1 MCDLRRLGH
10 EIFACTPPASLD
22 IQKQLEFWNI
32 HFHSIKL
39 ERTGLN
45 PIKDL
50 FGIFEL
56 IKLFRTI
63 RPDVILSYT
72 IKPVIYGTIAARIA
86 SVSSRN
92 AMITGLGYTFITD
105 TRKDKFLNNLVKIL
119 YRISLSQARVVFF
132 QNSDDLS
139 LFKKLSI
146 VNNKNEQ
153 VLINGSG
160 VDLDHFHTTL
170 LPNKLSFLL
179 IARLIKEKG
188 VREYVH
194 AARIIRKKFPQ
205 IRFNL
210 VGWIDETPSAIS
222 LEELTNWKKEGVI
235 HYLGRLDD
243 VRPAISDCSVYVLP
257 SYREGT
263 PRTVLEAMAMGRAI
277 ITTDTPGCRQT
288 VEHGK
293 NGLLVPIK
301 SVDSIVKAMEYFIE
315 NPKSVFKMGHISR
328 LIVKERYDVNKVN
341 ALIIN
346 KLCLS

>member
-1 MCDLRRLGH
+1 MCAMQRYEH
-10 EIFACTPPASLD
+10 EVFACAPQASDVIKQQLALWD
-22 IQKQLEFWNI
+22 IQYQHLD
-32 HFHSIKL
+32 L
-39 ERTGLN
+39 QRTGLN
-45 PIKDL
+45 PIKDIIYM
-50 FGIFEL
+50 FGL
-56 IKLFRTI
+56 VKLFRLI

-72 IKPVIYGTIAARIA
+72 VKPVIYGSIAARIA
-86 SVSSRN
+86 SVPSINS
-92 AMITGLGYTFITD
+92 MITGLGYIFIND
-105 TRKDKFLNNLVKIL
+105 SFQNKFLNYIVRLL
-119 YRISLSQARVVFF
+119 YKLALSQTQLVFF
-132 QNSDDLS
+132 QNIDDLS
-139 LFKKLSI
+139 LFRKLSLL
-146 VNNKNEQ
+146 NSKTEQ